1 MPPSQPPAQNE
12 PSLTMP
18 NQRTRLLDALDN
30 ATVDVAIIGG
40 GINGAVTAAA
50 LSAAGVSTALVD
62 RGDFSSLTSQESSNL
77 VWGGFKYMQSYE
89 FRLVRKLCNSRNR
102 LTAAYPSQVEPIEFL
117 ATFDEDSPY
126 PVWLAGMGAM
136 AYWAI
141 GNFATA
147 RPRVLRP
154 STVESIEPLINT
166 SRAKGALTYS
176 DAYLP
181 DNDAR
186 FTFGFV
192 KAALD
197 RGALTA
203 NYTELAHADFN
214 DDQWTLHL
222 RDMLDG
228 STRTVRARTIVNATG
243 PWIDEL
249 NKQLDVTTDHRIA
262 HSKGIHLVVPRI
274 GSGERVFAF
283 FDEDERLYY
292 VIPMGDRSVIGTT
305 DTRVDEPTTSMTDDD
320 REFVLRQ
327 INGRLDLPVPL
338 TAADVISER
347 CGVRPL
353 VVDASSNHEES
364 DWLQLSRKH
373 EIEIDRDRG
382 VVSIF
387 GGKLTDC
394 LNVGEEVL
402 DAVTQLG
409 IAANDLDDS
418 WFGEPPASE
427 FTRFDA
433 RVRANDSIDDSTAEI
448 LWRRYGRRANFVVD
462 RIVQD
467 PALAEV
473 LWDDPRYLKAEIIEI
488 GEYEMVA
495 RVEDFLRR
503 RTSLSLT
510 EHSDELDDRISEI
523 SELLG
528 LAPAAIV

>member
-1 MPPSQPPAQNE
+1 MQR
-12 PSLTMP
+12 
-18 NQRTRLLDALDN
+18 QRTRLLDALDN

-62 RGDFSSLTSQESSNL
+62 RGDFSSFTSQESSNL

-89 FRLVRKLCNSRNR
+89 FRLVRKLCQSRNR
-102 LTAAYPSQVEPIEFL
+102 LTEAYPSQVEPIEFL

-147 RPRVLRP
+147 RPRVLKP
-154 STVESIEPLINT
+154 STVESIEPVIDT
-166 SRAKGALTYS
+166 SRAKGGLIYS

-192 KAALD
+192 KSALD
-197 RGALTA
+197 RGSLTA
-203 NYTELAHADFN
+203 NYTELAQAEFH
-214 DDQWTLHL
+214 DDHWTLHL
-222 RDMLDG
+222 RDVLDG

-243 PWIDEL
+243 PWIDQL
-249 NKQLDVTTDHRIA
+249 NVQLGVTTEHRIA
-262 HSKGIHLVVPRI
+262 HSKGIHLIVPRI

-305 DTRVDEPTTSMTDDD
+305 DTRVDEPTTTVTVED
-320 REFVLRQ
+320 RDFVLRQ
-327 INGRLDLPVPL
+327 INGRLDLDTPL
-338 TAADVISER
+338 TVDDVIAER

-353 VVDASSNHEES
+353 VVEASNSHEES

-402 DAVTQLG
+402 EAVSELG
-409 IAANDLDDS
+409 VSVGKLDDS
-418 WFGEPPASE
+418 WFGEPPAAE
-427 FTRFDA
+427 FARFQA
-433 RVRANDSIDDSTAEI
+433 RVNANEHVDDDTAEV
-448 LWRRYGRRANFVVD
+448 LWRRYGRRANFVLD
-462 RIVQD
+462 RVIQD
-467 PALAEV
+467 PSLAEM
-473 LWDDPRYLKAEIIEI
+473 LWEDPRYIKAEIVEV

-510 EHSDELDDRISEI
+510 EHGDELEDRLAEI

-528 LAPAAIV
+528 ITPASI